1 MVWSSFLYFPL
12 DYPKCPVL
20 LNSLC
25 LCAWI
30 HSSASHLEQAS
41 LVSVVLL
48 ALSSLYV
55 HLVPLTGPNHL
66 VEVVDQSRVQRVSV
80 YQAHQVLPVVL
91 TVGTN
96 TPESQT
102 LPSSKE
108 VQIHLQYLIFIFRR
122 CVGNFTQLQPEQSQ
136 YWLCVGSRPTW
147 GNYPTTTLLTSCRSA
162 ESAWAGSAES
172 PFSLETAATNVAVTV
187 NLNSKLQT
195 GVSSCLTW
203 FTLWITLW
211 VLKGKSWC

>member
-12 DYPKCPVL
+12 NYPKCPVL

-30 HSSASHLEQAS
+30 HSSASHLEQSS

-96 TPESQT
+96 THLNLRRYLHQRRHRFTCNIWFLLLGGVLETTSLSYNLNNPSIDSVLGLDQREETIWLPLYSQAA
-102 LPSSKE
+102 
-108 VQIHLQYLIFIFRR
+108 VQLSL
-122 CVGNFTQLQPEQSQ
+122 LEQAVQ
-136 YWLCVGSRPTW
+136 SRPFLW
-147 GNYPTTTLLTSCRSA
+147 KLLPQMLPWQWT
-162 ESAWAGSAES
+162 
-172 PFSLETAATNVAVTV
+172 
-187 NLNSKLQT
+187 
-195 GVSSCLTW
+195 
-203 FTLWITLW
+203 
-211 VLKGKSWC
+211 